1 MDKAER
7 DRLRDYLGYCQ
18 DVTVGCLSHDKLIE
32 ILNCCDALEAENRAL
47 KDTEFEL
54 RADLKIAVEALEE
67 IEGTRWMDMMQA
79 REMADAAL
87 AKIRGG
93 NDGNPS

>member
-1 MDKAER
+1 MSKFQW
-7 DRLRDYLGYCQ
+7 DYE
-18 DVTVGCLSHDKLIE
+18 VKIKE
-32 ILNCCDALEAENRAL
+32 LEAENRAL
-47 KDTEFEL
+47 VDTEYEL
-54 RADLKIAVEALEE
+54 RADLKIAVKALEE

-93 NDGNPS
+93 NDELP